1 MTISTAYRTARACA
15 VVPDMWICARRP
27 PASALMPRDA

>member
-1 MTISTAYRTARACA
+1 MKILTAYLAACA
-15 VVPDMWICARRP
+15 VVADMGICARRP

>member
-1 MTISTAYRTARACA
+1 MTISTAYRAACACA
-15 VVPDMWICARRP
+15 VMADIWICARRP

>member
-1 MTISTAYRTARACA
+1 MKILTAYLAACACA
-15 VVPDMWICARRP
+15 VVADMGICARRP